1 MVEAT
6 SKFTIMDD
14 NGEFTPEFIDLVNRY
29 IKEEMEKFTVDGKF
43 NREKAIEY
51 INNYLKEHKDE

>member
-6 SKFTIMDD
+6 SRFAIMDD
-14 NGEFTPEFIDLVNRY
+14 NGNFTPEFIDLVNRY
-29 IKEEMEKFTVDGKF
+29 INEEIEKITTDGKF
-43 NREKAIEY
+43 NREKAIKY